1 MDSYWRLVQNST
13 VDNEATERGSWVDR
27 DAARVWHGF
36 TQMAAY
42 AENAPLIIDRAEGRE
57 LIDAEGRRYLDA
69 ISSLWVNTLGH
80 CVPEL
85 DAALVA
91 QAGKVA
97 HSTML
102 GNGNTVVIEL
112 AEALAP
118 VVPVDDPHFLFAADG
133 AVAVEQAL
141 KIAFQYWVN
150 RGETSRGSFLALGDA
165 YHGDT
170 IGSLSLG
177 DGGVFSAVF
186 APLCFPVLRTPGY
199 ADPGWAA
206 KACAM
211 VEAHAEELAAVV
223 IEPLVQG
230 ASGML
235 CADAADVRAV
245 GQAARSAGVLVI
257 CDEVATGFGRTGTLF
272 ASEQCGLRPD
282 LLCLGKG
289 ITGGYL
295 AMSATVASGEVFEAF
310 LGPDLGPQTFFHG
323 HSYGGNALAAAV
335 ALEHLRLIGEWR
347 ILESVSQRSRQ
358 LSALLAQRITPLAAV
373 HEVRQQ
379 GLMVGV
385 ELAPPGPGLR
395 WGRRVCA
402 GAVARG
408 VLLRPLGDVVV
419 IMPPLTITEE
429 EIVRIVDAL
438 ESSLHDVMSQHY
450 AEATHP

>member
-1 MDSYWRLVQNST
+1 VTKGQ
-13 VDNEATERGSWVDR
+13 EWVDR
-27 DAARVWHGF
+27 DAAVVWHGF
-36 TQMAAY
+36 TQMSSY
-42 AENAPLIIDRAEGRE
+42 VENAPLVIDRAEGRE
-57 LIDAEGRRYLDA
+57 LIDAQGRRYLDA

-80 CVPEL
+80 RVPEL
-85 DAALVA
+85 DAALIA

-112 AEALAP
+112 AEALAQ
-118 VVPVDDPHFLFAADG
+118 VVPVDQPHFLFAADG
-133 AVAVEQAL
+133 AVAVEQSL

-150 RGETSRGSFLALGDA
+150 RGVQGRGLFLALGDA

-186 APLCFPVLRTPGY
+186 EPLCFPVVRTPGY

-206 KACAM
+206 KACAAI
-211 VEAHAEELAAVV
+211 ESHRDELAAVV
-223 IEPLVQG
+223 LEPLVQG

-235 CADAADVRAV
+235 CTTAADVGTVAEACRA
-245 GQAARSAGVLVI
+245 AGVLLI

-272 ASEQCGLRPD
+272 ASEQCGIRPD
-282 LLCLGKG
+282 LMCVGKG

-295 AMSATVASGEVFEAF
+295 AMSATVASGRVFDAF
-310 LGPDLGPQTFFHG
+310 LGADLGPQTFYHG

-335 ALEHLRLIGEWR
+335 ALEHLRLI
-347 ILESVSQRSRQ
+347 SQWDVLANVRARSSQ
-358 LSALLAQRITPLAAV
+358 LAELLTERVAGRAAV
-373 HEVRQQ
+373 KEVRQR

-385 ELAPPGPGLR
+385 ELAPPEPGLR

-402 GAVARG
+402 GAVDRG

-419 IMPPLTITEE
+419 VMPPLTITEA
-429 EIVRIVDAL
+429 EIQRIVDAL
-438 ESSLHDVMSQHY
+438 CAALDEV
-450 AEATHP
+450 TG